1 MKRDYKPFLY
11 ALYCASI
18 MAMNIL
24 ATKQIDIFNFTMT
37 CGVFVSG
44 FVFIAQDIMTELYG
58 QKESKKMIFTC
69 YGLSLL
75 MTCIYQIAIAVP
87 QSQFW
92 NMQEAFASILQT
104 TLRITI
110 ASFIAYSFGSI
121 ANVSIMGELKE
132 KYPKSLFI
140 RAITSTTAGQLLDN
154 GLFSFIAF
162 LGVLPVGAIVSMVV
176 GATLLEILTEIAI
189 YPILKP
195 ILKILKAK

>member
-92 NMQEAFASILQT
+92 NMQEAFTSILQT

-110 ASFIAYSFGSI
+110 ASFVAYSFGSI
-121 ANVSIMGELKE
+121 ANVSIMGKLKE
-132 KYPKSLFI
+132 KYPKSLFV
-140 RAITSTTAGQLLDN
+140 RAVTSTTAGQVLDN

-162 LGVLPVGAIVSMVV
+162 LGVLPVSAIVSMVV

>member
-24 ATKQIDIFNFTMT
+24 ATKQIDIFSFTMT

-92 NMQEAFASILQT
+92 NMQEAFTSILQT
-104 TLRITI
+104 TLRITV
-110 ASFIAYSFGSI
+110 ASFVAYSFGSI
-121 ANVSIMGELKE
+121 ANVSIMAKLKE
-132 KYPKSLFI
+132 KYPKSLFV
-140 RAITSTTAGQLLDN
+140 RAVTSTTAGQLLDN

-162 LGVLPVGAIVSMVV
+162 LGVLPVSAIVSMVV

>member
-58 QKESKKMIFTC
+58 QKESKKMIFAC

-92 NMQEAFASILQT
+92 NMQEAFTSILQT

-110 ASFIAYSFGSI
+110 ASFVAYSFGSI
-121 ANVSIMGELKE
+121 ANVSIMEKLKE
-132 KYPKSLFI
+132 KYPKSLFV
-140 RAITSTTAGQLLDN
+140 RAVSSTIAGQLLDN
-154 GLFSFIAF
+154 GLFSLIAF

-195 ILKILKAK
+195 ILKMLKAK

>member
-92 NMQEAFASILQT
+92 NMQEAFTSILQT
-104 TLRITI
+104 TLRITV
-110 ASFIAYSFGSI
+110 ASFVAYSFGSI
-121 ANVSIMGELKE
+121 ANVSIMAKLKE
-132 KYPKSLFI
+132 KHPKSLFV
-140 RAITSTTAGQLLDN
+140 RAVTSTTAGQLLDN

-189 YPILKP
+189 YPMLKP